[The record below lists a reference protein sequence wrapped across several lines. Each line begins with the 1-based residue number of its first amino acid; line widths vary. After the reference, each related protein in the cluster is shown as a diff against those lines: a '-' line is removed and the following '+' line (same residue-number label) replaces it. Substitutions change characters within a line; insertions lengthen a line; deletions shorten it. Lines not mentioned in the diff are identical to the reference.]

1 MSNRSKSPP
10 PKSSKIVDSSEF
22 GTSIDVDD
30 DLIVNGKISGNTALN
45 IINRYDLQI
54 GNRIGINGIL
64 FKVAGHP
71 MYLQKTNVAYG
82 KKRKR
87 RKTRRKTRRPK
98 RRPTKRR

>member
-45 IINRYDLQI
+45 IINQYYLIKILSLYIMMTKQLILVLDTDL
-54 GNRIGINGIL
+54 
-64 FKVAGHP
+64 
-71 MYLQKTNVAYG
+71 
-82 KKRKR
+82 
-87 RKTRRKTRRPK
+87 
-98 RRPTKRR
+98 